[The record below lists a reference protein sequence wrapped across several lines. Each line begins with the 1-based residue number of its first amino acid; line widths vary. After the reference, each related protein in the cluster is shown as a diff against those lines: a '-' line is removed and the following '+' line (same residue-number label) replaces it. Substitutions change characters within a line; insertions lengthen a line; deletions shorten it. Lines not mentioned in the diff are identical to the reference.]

1 MTAKLK
7 IGEFARLTGLSVKA
21 LRFYADAGV
30 LQPSS
35 VDATSGYRFY
45 EPALVEDAIRV
56 VNLREAGISLAV
68 IRELHARDEPQLL
81 ATLRRQRASLLKEK
95 ARIESRF
102 KVAESLLGA
111 VAKKGASA
119 IDQVRLISIEPEFVY
134 VKELPAVTQD
144 GIVTATFQQAE
155 SIVARVNAR
164 ANRSPF
170 LLIHKTESSEPP
182 HVEICIPIR
191 DDRIEQL
198 PTTLLAGDQVAA
210 AATYSGSYAQTAD
223 ITQRLQDWIDDAGLE
238 HGGLAKVR
246 VERAGSGDSE
256 GPPCSKLDYDTE
268 VAHYIAVFTK
278 LLNNPLLNSEEV
290 FVFGSSLGSTTA
302 PLVA

>member
-35 VDATSGYRFY
+35 VDATSGYRLY
-45 EPALVEDAIRV
+45 EPAQVEDATRV
-56 VNLREAGISLAV
+56 VNLREAGISLAD

-81 ATLRRQRASLLKEK
+81 ATLRRQRATLLKEK
-95 ARIESRF
+95 ARIESRL

-134 VKELPAVTQD
+134 VKEIPAVTQD
-144 GIVTATFQQAE
+144 GIVTDTFEQAE
-155 SIVARVNAR
+155 SIVAGVNAR

-170 LLIHKTESSEPP
+170 LLIHKTESSEPA
-182 HVEICIPIR
+182 HVEICIPVR

-198 PTTLLAGDQVAA
+198 PTSLLAGAQVAA

-223 ITQRLQDWIDDAGLE
+223 IRQRLQDWIDDAGLKHSGPVRE
-238 HGGLAKVR
+238 TYRRFGADQTDYTLPKKMLARRPEDCVTEIQ
-246 VERAGSGDSE
+246 VIIEPPAGVQRQYGD
-256 GPPCSKLDYDTE
+256 TQ
-268 VAHYIAVFTK
+268 A
-278 LLNNPLLNSEEV
+278 
-290 FVFGSSLGSTTA
+290 
-302 PLVA
+302 